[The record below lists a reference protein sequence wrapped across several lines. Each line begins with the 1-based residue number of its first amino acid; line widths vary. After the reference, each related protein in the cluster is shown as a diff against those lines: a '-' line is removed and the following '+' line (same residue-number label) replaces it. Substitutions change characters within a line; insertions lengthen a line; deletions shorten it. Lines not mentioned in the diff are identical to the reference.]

1 MPLGEGGR
9 VKPDELTAGDILLSL
24 KEDTRVSAA
33 DERGRGLERTLASC
47 KEKDCRLRH
56 TAPSSGQRRPQP
68 CTRHPTTLRVRSFP
82 QKDGVPQKSR
92 DRMAVVVV

>member
-1 MPLGEGGR
+1 MHLGEGGR

-56 TAPSSGQRRPQP
+56 TAPSSGQRGDHSLVRGTLPP
-68 CTRHPTTLRVRSFP
+68 CEC
-82 QKDGVPQKSR
+82 
-92 DRMAVVVV
+92 AVFLKRIESHRRAGTGWQ